1 MVDQNTDF
9 FQITDNFKEHSHTL
23 SYPIIKSPLTL
34 RPQITIAITAYKRP
48 DLLKISLESVIY
60 QEGKYEY
67 EILVVDD
74 DPCRGTE
81 TEELMKH
88 YDQKNITYYKNA
100 ENLGLFGNWNR
111 CLELAKGEFVTILN
125 DDDWLD
131 RNYINIVGNFL
142 KVKTET
148 ELLMVGFTVM
158 RDGKIAY
165 ETPIP
170 KGNKINRV
178 QFIEFLYGNINP
190 GSLGILFKTETAR
203 KIGGFNNLFFP
214 TSDVI
219 FLVNYLSAI
228 KHSFRLP
235 NRLAYSRISVNESLK
250 TSVQVSNI
258 LYDKLLRNQLIKK
271 MPSLSWIVKT
281 ALPVFEYDHFLRVCK
296 YSEEFNSLYSG
307 QKEILRQKVKF
318 VNKIA
323 YKILLH
329 IKRQMLKRS
338 ELYLLSK

>member
-9 FQITDNFKEHSHTL
+9 FQITDNFKEHIHTPSH
-23 SYPIIKSPLTL
+23 PVIKSQLAL
-34 RPQITIAITAYKRP
+34 KPQITIAITAYKRP
-48 DLLKISLESVIY
+48 DLLKTSLESAIY

-67 EILVVDD
+67 EIIVVDD
-74 DPCRGTE
+74 DPERETA
-81 TEELMKH
+81 TEELMKS
-88 YDQKNITYYKNA
+88 YNNKNISYYKNA

-131 RNYINIVGNFL
+131 GNYINTVSSFL

-148 ELLMVGFTVM
+148 ELLMVGFTVV

-170 KGNKINRV
+170 NGNKINQI

-214 TSDVI
+214 TSDVV
-219 FLVNYLSAI
+219 FLVNYLAAI
-228 KHSFRLP
+228 NYSFRLP

-250 TSVQVSNI
+250 TSVQVTNI

-271 MPSLSWIVKT
+271 MPSLKWIIKK
-281 ALPVFEYDHFLRVCK
+281 ALPVFDYDHFIRVCK
-296 YSEEFNSLYSG
+296 YSEEFNSLYG
-307 QKEILRQKVKF
+307 IQKQKLGEKVKLI
-318 VNKIA
+318 NQLA
-323 YKILLH
+323 YKLLLQ
-329 IKRQMLKRS
+329 IKKRMLKHS
-338 ELYLLSK
+338 ELMIE

>member
-9 FQITDNFKEHSHTL
+9 FQITDNFKEHIHTL
-23 SYPIIKSPLTL
+23 SYPIIKSRLSL

-67 EILVVDD
+67 EIIVVDD
-74 DPCRGTE
+74 DPSRGTE
-81 TEELMKH
+81 TEELMKR

-100 ENLGLFGNWNR
+100 KNLGLFGNWNR

-125 DDDWLD
+125 DDDWLGQ
-131 RNYINIVGNFL
+131 NYINTVGNFL
-142 KVKTET
+142 KVKPET

-170 KGNKINRV
+170 KGNKINQV

-214 TSDVI
+214 TSDVV
-219 FLVNYLSAI
+219 FLVNYLAAI
-228 KHSFRLP
+228 DYSFRLP
-235 NRLAYSRISVNESLK
+235 NRLAFSRISVNESLK

-271 MPSLSWIVKT
+271 MPSLKWIIKK
-281 ALPVFEYDHFLRVCK
+281 ALPVFDYDHFIRVCK
-296 YSEEFNSLYSG
+296 YSEEFSSLYGS
-307 QKEILRQKVKF
+307 QKHELTEKIKLI
-318 VNKIA
+318 NKLS
-323 YKILLH
+323 YKLLLQ
-329 IKRQMLKRS
+329 IKKRLLKQS
-338 ELYLLSK
+338 EHRIEY